1 MLNIKIGNGGMTL
14 EHEGPMIDLIAELS
28 FAVHTIYNG
37 LADEDPLAAEAFRAA
52 MTATFSDSR
61 SPLWAR
67 TAAGAGAAVRV
78 EEVPC

>member
-1 MLNIKIGNGGMTL
+1 MLIDKGDMHL
-14 EHEGPMIDLIAELS
+14 EHEGPMIDLITELS

-37 LADEDPLAAEAFRAA
+37 LADEDPLAAEAFRAT
-52 MTATFSDSR
+52 MSATFSDSR

-78 EEVPC
+78 EDVPC

>member
-1 MLNIKIGNGGMTL
+1 MLNIKIDNGDMTL
-14 EHEGPMIDLIAELS
+14 EHEGPMIALITELS

-52 MTATFSDSR
+52 MTATFSDDR

-67 TAAGAGAAVRV
+67 STAGKAVRV
-78 EEVPC
+78 EDVPC